1 MKLNQPLK
9 ETRDKELRNLWF
21 DLLLNVAGVILVP
34 AMSGKIYNACIEE
47 GYPDWK
53 IVISLIVCD
62 LFFLFMAI
70 VYYIKISQ
78 TKKLCKE
85 FQKNLDAYSLS
96 GHNIKSPSERI
107 FRLLQIFVL
116 SITRKWRAERRKA
129 ELDSKVSEML
139 CSQVPELLQKNGSLT
154 EENSRYREQLR
165 ESSNANLALSQENSA
180 LQQEVDKNRMALQ
193 VVRTHHPK
201 RNVESLFLIEDEE
214 KKRLLIEKFSSILER
229 DKNFN
234 EGYANNIAIF
244 YWAALHLRYI
254 SDNVDA
260 FSSMFYEKSG
270 KTRDAFRKALSRAKT
285 KQADSSSIESAV
297 KELENLLK

>member
-9 ETRDKELRNLWF
+9 DTRDKELSNLRF
-21 DLLLNVAGVILVP
+21 DLLLNVAGVIFVP
-34 AMSGKIYNACIEE
+34 VMSGKIYNACIEE

-78 TKKLCKE
+78 TKKMCNA
-85 FQKNLDAYSLS
+85 FQENIDAYSPS
-96 GHNIKSPSERI
+96 GQNSESPAAIIAKS
-107 FRLLQIFVL
+107 LKIFVL

-129 ELDSKVSEML
+129 DRDSKVSEML
-139 CSQVPELLQKNGSLT
+139 YTQVPDLLQKNGALA
-154 EENSRYREQLR
+154 EENTRYKERLI

-180 LQQEVDKNRMALQ
+180 LQQELDKNKVALEA
-193 VVRTHHPK
+193 VRTHHPK

-214 KKRLLIEKFSSILER
+214 KKELIIEKFCSILNK
-229 DKNFN
+229 DQYLS
-234 EGYANNIAIF
+234 EGYANNIAIY
-244 YWAALHLRYI
+244 YWAAVRLRYI

-260 FSSMFYEKSG
+260 FSSMFYQHSG
-270 KTRDAFRKALSRAKT
+270 KNRDAFRKALSRAKK
-285 KQADSSSIESAV
+285 KQADSSSIETAIA
-297 KELENLLK
+297 ELEKL

>member
-1 MKLNQPLK
+1 MKLNKSLK
-9 ETRDKELRNLWF
+9 KIYDKEVGFLRVDMLINS
-21 DLLLNVAGVILVP
+21 AGIVLVP
-34 AMSGKIYNACIEE
+34 IISERYYNGLIDN
-47 GYPDWK
+47 GYPDW
-53 IVISLIVCD
+53 LIVFTLIGCE
-62 LFFLFMAI
+62 LFFLIMTI
-70 VYYIKISQ
+70 VTYVKISQ

-85 FQKNLDAYSLS
+85 FQKNLDAYSPS

-139 CSQVPELLQKNGSLT
+139 CSQVPELLQKNDSLT

>member
-1 MKLNQPLK
+1 MKLNRPLK
-9 ETRDKELRNLWF
+9 DTRDKELSNLRF
-21 DLLLNVAGVILVP
+21 EMLFYSAGAILVP
-34 AMSGKIYNACIEE
+34 VISEPYYKALIEL
-47 GYPDWK
+47 GYPNWL
-53 IVISLIVCD
+53 IIISLVIYCL
-62 LFFLFMAI
+62 LFIIEAI
-70 VYYIKISQ
+70 ITHVKISQ

-85 FQKNLDAYSLS
+85 FQKNIDAYSLS

-139 CSQVPELLQKNGSLT
+139 CSQVPELLQKNDSLT
-154 EENSRYREQLR
+154 EENSRYREQLI

>member
-21 DLLLNVAGVILVP
+21 DLLLNVAGVIFVP
-34 AMSGKIYNACIEE
+34 VISGNIYNKFIEE
-47 GYPDWK
+47 GYPDWM

-85 FQKNLDAYSLS
+85 FQKNIDAYSPS

-139 CSQVPELLQKNGSLT
+139 CSQVPELLQKNDSLT
-154 EENSRYREQLR
+154 EENSRYREQLI

-285 KQADSSSIESAV
+285 KQADSSSIESDV

>member
-21 DLLLNVAGVILVP
+21 DLLLNVAGVIFVP
-34 AMSGKIYNACIEE
+34 VMSGKIYNACIEE
-47 GYPDWK
+47 GYPDWM

-85 FQKNLDAYSLS
+85 FQKNIDAYSPS

-139 CSQVPELLQKNGSLT
+139 CSQVPELLQKNDSLT
-154 EENSRYREQLR
+154 EENSRYREQLI

>member
-9 ETRDKELRNLWF
+9 DTRDKELSNLRF
-21 DLLLNVAGVILVP
+21 DLLLNVAGVIFVP
-34 AMSGKIYNACIEE
+34 VMSGKIYNACIEE
-47 GYPDWK
+47 GYPDWM

-85 FQKNLDAYSLS
+85 FQKNIDAYSPS

-139 CSQVPELLQKNGSLT
+139 CSQVPELLQKNDSLT
-154 EENSRYREQLR
+154 EENSRYREQLI

>member
-1 MKLNQPLK
+1 MP
-9 ETRDKELRNLWF
+9 
-21 DLLLNVAGVILVP
+21 V
-34 AMSGKIYNACIEE
+34 MSGKIYNACIEE

-85 FQKNLDAYSLS
+85 FQKNIDAYSPS